1 MRHAAVTVV
10 ASLATALLAST
21 RRSIGRAMLAGA
33 LVGVLVA
40 LGYLL
45 GGCASSPPVTRSTV
59 CAGVRSACAVAET
72 YCSSAAR

>member
-1 MRHAAVTVV
+1 MKHAALTGV
-10 ASLATALLAST
+10 AQLATALLATT
-21 RRSIGRAMLAGA
+21 RRSISRALLAGA

-45 GGCASSPPVTRSTV
+45 GGCASAPPVNRSTV

-72 YCSSAAR
+72 YCASAAR

>member
-1 MRHAAVTVV
+1 MKHAALNGV
-10 ASLATALLAST
+10 AVLATALLATT
-21 RRSIGRAMLAGA
+21 RRSISRALLAGA

-45 GGCASSPPVTRSTV
+45 GGCASAPPVNRSTV

-72 YCSSAAR
+72 YCASAAR